1 MTVLAW
7 SVVLPL
13 LLLPVV
19 CTHVVPVPVVLVL
32 PSSATR
38 GFLHGFENCLCAGVG
53 LADSGVMR
61 FPASEPP
68 VQYNSSVAAPVK
80 LLVLL
85 IVLPFECMRAAP
97 VPVASVLVCCATL
110 CPVWFVRLL
119 CVVVVGLMFGV
130 AAQTA
135 PVVLAP

>member
-1 MTVLAW
+1 MRVILDGYENHLCVGAEIANFDAVHFPALEPLARHDN
-7 SVVLPL
+7 SAVVPVEPSAALPL
-13 LLLPVV
+13 LLLPAEY
-19 CTHVVPVPVVLVL
+19 THV
-32 PSSATR
+32 
-38 GFLHGFENCLCAGVG
+38 
-53 LADSGVMR
+53 
-61 FPASEPP
+61 
-68 VQYNSSVAAPVK
+68 
-80 LLVLL
+80 
-85 IVLPFECMRAAP
+85 AP